1 MNTDGKWSQ
10 EHRETDGIR
19 DKIEYFPAALTEPES
34 VTPVRSSRLKAV
46 KIDLGA
52 ANFLGTARVMRCFVK
67 HDLAPEQPV
76 NSSTT
81 APTTAAFAIEARPP
95 TGVTDSGSEKAPGLP
110 GVIDAAQTAS
120 KSHRHPGQGRGYMT
134 APGGFIV
141 HFCGWSRGAAQ
152 SLCSAAKQRRAS
164 SSISI

>member
-1 MNTDGKWSQ
+1 MDTDGKWSQ

-34 VTPVRSSRLKAV
+34 VTSVRSSRLKAV

-95 TGVTDSGSEKAPGLP
+95 TGVTDSGSEKA
-110 GVIDAAQTAS
+110 VQ
-120 KSHRHPGQGRGYMT
+120 Q
-134 APGGFIV
+134 
-141 HFCGWSRGAAQ
+141 
-152 SLCSAAKQRRAS
+152 
-164 SSISI
+164 